1 MDRVTIMLQNKQL
14 IEELINS
21 SEETKAK
28 IHAAIIDGVS
38 KRIVKNVVTNMD
50 ASIKGAIE
58 QAQDHLL
65 KKFTEDKRDGWR
77 SYYKLKQEY
86 AQVVDAAVRKAWSEE
101 IDKSVKEYREKVA
114 ATYEKRL
121 QRAYDEFIVKI
132 QTLTDNLD
140 DRIQDAVNK
149 NIRERFSK

>member
-21 SEETKAK
+21 SAETKAK

-50 ASIKGAIE
+50 DSIKGAIE

-101 IDKSVKEYREKVA
+101 IDKSVKEYRERVA

-140 DRIQDAVNK
+140 DRIQEAVNK
-149 NIRERFSK
+149 NIKERFSK

>member
-1 MDRVTIMLQNKQL
+1 MLQNKQL

-50 ASIKGAIE
+50 DSIKGSIE
-58 QAQDHLL
+58 QAQDDLL
-65 KKFTEDKRDGWR
+65 KKFTEDKREGWK
-77 SYYKLKQEY
+77 SYYKLKPEY
-86 AQVVDAAVRKAWSEE
+86 AHEIDVAVRKAWSQE
-101 IDKSVKEYREKVA
+101 IDRSINEWKEKVA

-140 DRIQDAVNK
+140 DKIQEAVDK
-149 NIRERFSK
+149 NIRARFK

>member
-14 IEELINS
+14 IEEIINS

-50 ASIKGAIE
+50 DSIKGAIE
-58 QAQDHLL
+58 QAQGDLL
-65 KKFTEDKRDGWR
+65 KKFTENKREGWK

-86 AQVVDAAVRKAWSEE
+86 AHEIDFAVRKAWSEE
-101 IDKSVKEYREKVA
+101 IDRSINEWKKEVA
-114 ATYEKRL
+114 KTYEKRL
-121 QRAYDEFIVKI
+121 QSAYNEFIIKI
-132 QTLTDNLD
+132 QTLTYNLD
-140 DRIQDAVNK
+140 DKIKEAVDK
-149 NIRERFSK
+149 NIRARFK

>member
-21 SEETKAK
+21 SEETRMKV
-28 IHAAIIDGVS
+28 HAAIIDGVS

-50 ASIKGAIE
+50 DSIKRSIE
-58 QAQDHLL
+58 QAQDDLM
-65 KKFTEDKRDGWR
+65 KKFAEDKRDGWR

-86 AQVVDAAVRKAWSEE
+86 VQLVDAAVRKAWSKE
-101 IDKSVKEYREKVA
+101 IDKSVKEYQDKVA

-121 QRAYDEFIVKI
+121 QRAYDEFIVKT
-132 QTLTDNLD
+132 QTLTANLD
-140 DRIQDAVNK
+140 DKIQEAVDK
-149 NIRERFSK
+149 NIKKRFSK